1 MVTLVADLPSQS
13 ISAVGGV
20 GYLSSE
26 SIAQPHNVF
35 LAGGTRSVLFYN
47 HNQEIGQ
54 TVRSKVYEDGSNW
67 YSAVS
72 WRGY

>member
-1 MVTLVADLPSQS
+1 MFSVVADLPSQS
-13 ISAVGGV
+13 LSALGGV

-26 SIAQPHNVF
+26 SNAHPHNVF
-35 LAGGTRSVLFYN
+35 LAGGLRSVVIYN
-47 HNQEIGQ
+47 QPHEMGH